1 MNQVSK
7 RVTGLA
13 LLVPALAAHG
23 QKPSAPV
30 PASAPA
36 SQVEPNIIVN
46 PGDPTWMVADV
57 GIALVVGLV
66 VGYLIGAWRS
76 SAKQRASHA

>member
-1 MNQVSK
+1 MNQSTK
-7 RVTGLA
+7 RMTVLVLLA
-13 LLVPALAAHG
+13 PALTAHG
-23 QKPSAPV
+23 QKPTAPV
-30 PASAPA
+30 AASGPA
-36 SQVEPNIIVN
+36 SQAEPNIIVN

-76 SAKQRASHA
+76 SAKHRASHA

>member
-1 MNQVSK
+1 MT
-7 RVTGLA
+7 TGKKLFVGIAA
-13 LLVPALAAHG
+13 LTSGAAPAFA
-23 QKPSAPV
+23 QKPPTA
-30 PASAPA
+30 ASAPA
-36 SQVEPNIIVN
+36 SQVQPDVQA

-76 SAKQRASHA
+76 SAKHRASHA

>member
-1 MNQVSK
+1 MNQLTK
-7 RVTGLA
+7 RATGLV
-13 LLVPALAAHG
+13 LLAPAVAAYG
-23 QKPSAPV
+23 QKPSAPT

-57 GIALVVGLV
+57 GIALVAGLV
-66 VGYLIGAWRS
+66 IGYLIGAWRS
-76 SAKQRASHA
+76 SAKHRASHA